1 MKVLHLSSFD
11 DGSGAGRAAFRLH
24 EALLESGV
32 ESSMWVD
39 VKTTSDQRV
48 VAPRA
53 FLSNSR
59 RAARIAVE
67 QVSAVA
73 AGQRGRQMSS
83 MARFGGLLAKRI
95 NGSDADVVDMHWTGF
110 GFMTI
115 EEIGKITKPMVWTLH
130 DMWAFLGADHYASDQ
145 SDGRWRLGYPK
156 VNRKTTD
163 ARFDLDRWAWLRKQ
177 RSWTKSHEIV
187 TPSTWLGDCVK
198 TSALLSQWPV
208 TVIPNPLNLERYQPR
223 SSVVARELLGLP
235 QEVPLILFGAMSV
248 TDGDRKGWDLLKQAL
263 PHVVK
268 EIPDVELLI
277 LGDNPASGNPLA
289 DMPRAHWIGQLKDDV
304 SLSLA
309 YSAASV
315 TVVPSRMDNLP
326 QSGTEAQA
334 CGCPVVAFNVSGLN
348 DVISDAKTG
357 FLAEPFDPVDLARK
371 ITLILGNP
379 SLRESM
385 SHAARKRAE
394 KLWSGKVIAE
404 QYGAL
409 YANLISR

>member
-1 MKVLHLSSFD
+1 M
-11 DGSGAGRAAFRLH
+11 
-24 EALLESGV
+24 
-32 ESSMWVD
+32 
-39 VKTTSDQRV
+39 
-48 VAPRA
+48 
-53 FLSNSR
+53 
-59 RAARIAVE
+59 
-67 QVSAVA
+67 
-73 AGQRGRQMSS
+73 
-83 MARFGGLLAKRI
+83 
-95 NGSDADVVDMHWTGF
+95 
-110 GFMTI
+110 
-115 EEIGKITKPMVWTLH
+115 
-130 DMWAFLGADHYASDQ
+130 
-145 SDGRWRLGYPK
+145 
-156 VNRKTTD
+156 
-163 ARFDLDRWAWLRKQ
+163 
-177 RSWTKSHEIV
+177 
-187 TPSTWLGDCVK
+187 
-198 TSALLSQWPV
+198 

-357 FLAEPFDPVDLARK
+357 FLAEPFDPIDLARK
-371 ITLILGNP
+371 VTLILGNP

-385 SHAARKRAE
+385 SQAARKRAE

-409 YANLISR
+409 YANLVSK